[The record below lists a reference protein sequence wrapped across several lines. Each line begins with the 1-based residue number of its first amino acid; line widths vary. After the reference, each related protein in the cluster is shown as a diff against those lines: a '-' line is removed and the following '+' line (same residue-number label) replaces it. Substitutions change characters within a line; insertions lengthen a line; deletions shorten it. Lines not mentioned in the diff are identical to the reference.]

1 VSEDSLTSQVTRKF
15 LSIAAAAEMLGLS
28 EMTLYRL
35 IQANTFPAV
44 RVGRRLFIPGQALDD
59 LAAAAIATGSV
70 VDAAEWR
77 PAQVAG

>member
-1 VSEDSLTSQVTRKF
+1 LTSQVTRKF

>member
-1 VSEDSLTSQVTRKF
+1 MSEDSLTSQVTRKF

>member
-1 VSEDSLTSQVTRKF
+1 MSKDSPAGQVTRKF
-15 LSIAAAAEMLGLS
+15 LSIAAAADLLGLS

-59 LAAAAIATGSV
+59 MAAAAIATGAV
-70 VDAAEWR
+70 VDAADWR
-77 PAQVAG
+77 PTQVAG

>member
-1 VSEDSLTSQVTRKF
+1 MSEDSSTSQVTRKF

-59 LAAAAIATGSV
+59 MAAAAIATGSV
-70 VDAAEWR
+70 VDAADWR